1 MALEE
6 DEIDRISDEEHPG
19 GDLESS
25 LDDPLAPLCKTPIIL
40 EPDAS
45 IADALRRM
53 RAEGRGCVLIV
64 NKGQLRGIFTE
75 RDILLKIAGNTID
88 LEKTPISAY
97 MTADPDTLPADASVA
112 FALHKMVVEG
122 FRHIPLLDE
131 VAGPTVGSMRDL
143 MEYLCEFLN
152 RDVLNIPPRP
162 RQGFRS
168 REGG

>member
-6 DEIDRISDEEHPG
+6 DEIDRINNEEHPG
-19 GDLESS
+19 GDIESS
-25 LDDPLAPLCKTPIIL
+25 LDDPLGPLCKPPIIL
-40 EPDAS
+40 SPGAT

-64 NKGQLRGIFTE
+64 RDRKLEGIFTE
-75 RDILLKIAGNTID
+75 RDILLKIAGSPID
-88 LEKTPISAY
+88 LEATPISVY
-97 MTADPDTLPADASVA
+97 MTPDPETLPADASVA

-131 VAGPTVGSMRDL
+131 IGGPSVVSMRDL
-143 MEYLCEFLN
+143 MEYLCEFLT

-162 RQGFRS
+162 HKGFKS